1 VVAFFIKG
9 EMSLVQLSVQQAQ
22 NIVEEIGAIVKQNI
36 NMMNEHGCIIASTD
50 LSRVGHFHE
59 GAKRIIDEHRAE
71 LYIDPDM
78 ATETMRMGINLPIS
92 HMKKIVGV
100 IGITGTYEEVIGY
113 GQVVKK
119 MTEILIREKTEEDE
133 KRLDLRVHSRFLE
146 EWVLENG
153 LLQSQS
159 LIERGIMLGIDITVQ
174 RRVMVVSVRD
184 LSRYVNTMKGQK
196 LMECV
201 ENAIAAVVMQK
212 CENIVWRNTA
222 RQILLLRDGSDQK
235 MKEFAGRLCA
245 MVNEQFGVCLAVGI
259 DGKASNI
266 HDAYLQA
273 DKSWRSAMISQENI
287 LAYDQITLELFI
299 SEISPTVKAEYVEK
313 IFAGCSYLERRQWIG
328 LLEVYFAANGS
339 IAEASARLYIHKNTL
354 QYKLKKLE
362 RLTGY
367 DVRQLR
373 YTSVFYMAMLF
384 FKELET

>member
-1 VVAFFIKG
+1 
-9 EMSLVQLSVQQAQ
+9 VQLSVQQAQ

-36 NMMNEHGCIIASTD
+36 NMMNEYGCIIASTD
-50 LSRVGHFHE
+50 QSRVGHVHE
-59 GAKRIIDEHRAE
+59 GAKKIIDEQRSE
-71 LYIDPDM
+71 LYIGPDT

-100 IGITGTYEEVIGY
+100 IGITGTYEQVIGY

-153 LLQSQS
+153 LLQEQS
-159 LIERGIMLGIDITVQ
+159 LIERGLALGIDITML

-184 LSRYVNTMKGQK
+184 LSNYVNTMKGQK
-196 LMECV
+196 LMERV
-201 ENAIAAVVMQK
+201 EDAITAIAMR
-212 CENIVWRNTA
+212 ETGNIVFRNTA
-222 RQILLLRDGSDQK
+222 RQILLLRDCSDQK
-235 MKEFAGRLCA
+235 IKEFAGLLCA
-245 MVNEQFGVCLAVGI
+245 MVDERFGVCLAVGI
-259 DGKASNI
+259 DGKAADVHN
-266 HDAYLQA
+266 AYVQA
-273 DKSWRSAMISQENI
+273 NKSWRSAMISQENI

-299 SEISPTVKAEYVEK
+299 GEIPKKVKAEYLEK
-313 IFAGCSYLERRQWIG
+313 IFAGCSYAERCQWIG

-339 IAEASARLYIHKNTL
+339 IAEAAARLYIHKNTL

-373 YTSVFYMAMLF
+373 YTPVFYMAMLF
-384 FKELET
+384 FKEIEE

>member
-1 VVAFFIKG
+1 
-9 EMSLVQLSVQQAQ
+9 
-22 NIVEEIGAIVKQNI
+22 
-36 NMMNEHGCIIASTD
+36 
-50 LSRVGHFHE
+50 
-59 GAKRIIDEHRAE
+59 
-71 LYIDPDM
+71 
-78 ATETMRMGINLPIS
+78 
-92 HMKKIVGV
+92 
-100 IGITGTYEEVIGY
+100 
-113 GQVVKK
+113 
-119 MTEILIREKTEEDE
+119 
-133 KRLDLRVHSRFLE
+133 
-146 EWVLENG
+146 
-153 LLQSQS
+153 
-159 LIERGIMLGIDITVQ
+159 
-174 RRVMVVSVRD
+174 
-184 LSRYVNTMKGQK
+184 
-196 LMECV
+196 
-201 ENAIAAVVMQK
+201 
-212 CENIVWRNTA
+212 
-222 RQILLLRDGSDQK
+222 
-235 MKEFAGRLCA
+235 
-245 MVNEQFGVCLAVGI
+245 VCLAVGI